1 MATLQITAF
10 PAQVRREEYLSI
22 RGTAQDLAGKPLTL
36 VIDNQYRVGAGA
48 IPTNGLWSFRFR
60 FTNAGTR
67 SLFVFAQDDAGNEVR
82 SQTITISVTN
92 AAPPPLQ
99 ITVLPAQV
107 RVGENLT
114 VRGIAQGL
122 DGRPLTLTI
131 DDQYQFALGN
141 IPAGGNWSIQFRFT
155 SPGNR
160 RMVFSATDSLGTTF
174 RSPPATLLVLDAPL
188 PTIEITNFPDRVAVR
203 QSFLIAGTA
212 IGLTGLPVTLTVDNQ
227 FRTSAGLVAD
237 DGSWQIT
244 FQFLQ
249 AGTRR
254 LTASVD
260 NMATPI
266 ISETVTITVIA
277 ASPRLIIIP
286 PTQPIFAQTG
296 FELSGEARG
305 FAEGEQLVIRADG
318 QYILA
323 RPIVRNQ
330 RWQAMLLFTQAG
342 QRLVE
347 VIASDQEK
355 AQITL
360 NVQPDPSSPDVL
372 PRSIWTAN
380 PTPEGLPNLVNPRR
394 ITLHHTVIAALSSNA
409 SQAQEIQRVR
419 RILDIHL
426 NSSGYSDIGYHYIV
440 MPSGRVYEGRS
451 SRKRGAHDVIND
463 GIGVAVDGDFQG
475 SMRVGPQ
482 QYEAVVAVCTML
494 CKRLRIN
501 DPVTPVSTITADFG
515 TRQLP
520 RILGHRD
527 RVATACPGTLYSRM
541 AEIRQDVRRNL

>member
-1 MATLQITAF
+1 LATLQITSF
-10 PAQVRREEYLSI
+10 PSQVRREEYLSI
-22 RGTAQDLAGKPLTL
+22 SGTSQDLAGRPLTL
-36 VIDNQYRVGAGA
+36 LIDNQFQTGAGTV
-48 IPTNGLWSFRFR
+48 PTNGLWSFRFR

-67 SLFVFAQDDAGNEVR
+67 SLVILAQDSAGNQVR
-82 SQTITISVTN
+82 SQSITISVTN

-99 ITVLPAQV
+99 ITILPAQV

-114 VRGIAQGL
+114 VQGIAQGL

-160 RMVFSATDSLGTTF
+160 RMVFSTTNSQGATIS
-174 RSPPATLLVLDAPL
+174 SPAATLLVLDAPL
-188 PTIEITNFPDRVAVR
+188 PTIEITTFPQQVAVR

-212 IGLTGLPVTLTVDNQ
+212 IGLTGQPVTLTVDNQ
-227 FRTSAGLVAD
+227 FRTSAGAVSAN
-237 DGSWQIT
+237 GSWQIT

-249 AGTRR
+249 TGTRR

-260 NMATPI
+260 SGANPI
-266 ISETVTITVIA
+266 ISNTVTITVIA
-277 ASPRLIIIP
+277 ASPRIIIIP
-286 PTQPIFAQTG
+286 PTQPIVAQTG
-296 FELSGEARG
+296 FVLSGEARG
-305 FAEGEQLVIRADG
+305 FENGEQLVIRADG
-318 QYILA
+318 QFILA
-323 RPIVRNQ
+323 RPIVQSQ
-330 RWQAMLLFTQAG
+330 RWQATLFFNQAG

-347 VIASDQEK
+347 VISSDQEK

-360 NVQPDPSSPDVL
+360 NVQPAPSMVNL
-372 PRSIWTAN
+372 FARSIWTAN
-380 PTPEGLPNLVNPRR
+380 PTPEGLPNLTSPRR

-409 SQAQEIQRVR
+409 SQSLEIQRMR

-475 SMRVGPQ
+475 SLRVGPQ
-482 QYEAVVAVCTML
+482 QYEAVVAICTML
-494 CKRLRIN
+494 CRRLNIT
-501 DPVTPVSTITADFG
+501 DPVTPVSTVTADFG

-527 RVATACPGTLYSRM
+527 RVATICPGTLYSRM